1 MRSEGNNHHRED
13 GEDEDSVLSVLS
25 VVQTVHGYT
34 MEDAMATAVETQ
46 WTEDVD
52 QALSQSK
59 KSGKALLIDFTA
71 APM

>member
-1 MRSEGNNHHRED
+1 MC
-13 GEDEDSVLSVLS
+13 SVLS
-25 VVQTVHGYT
+25 VVQTVHDFT
-34 MEDAMATAVETQ
+34 TEVAMAIAVETQ

-52 QALSQSK
+52 QTLSQSK

>member
-1 MRSEGNNHHRED
+1 
-13 GEDEDSVLSVLS
+13 VCSVLS
-25 VVQTVHGYT
+25 VVQTVHDFT
-34 MEDAMATAVETQ
+34 TEVAMATAVETQ